1 MISTTETNMNYL
13 TDSSLEKK
21 YFKFPFLACEII
33 MCGIKRI
40 NEKILKVDLL
50 KKYFSFLEERE
61 KVKNQINSCSDYY
74 FTKTLKHF
82 LKNNYVEI
90 TNFLMEQGDLK
101 RFISNVDIFDFD
113 DTLLSLLGLSE
124 KEKLKSSDMTEEKLR
139 ELFVFSKKNDLNENL
154 KEQIRK
160 VQDWSIENNFL
171 SNLILEL
178 KNDNLDVHSNVFKML
193 ENILNKSPNSKLS
206 EMIKSNDF
214 ISSIFKILFEFN
226 FVTLFKYSNQFF
238 KSFIKIALDEEE
250 ESIGESIASH
260 TSSYVDVLLIKNEN
274 VILSTFGEI
283 HSFGELKLEMIEF
296 LLNVHFFI
304 TNIL

>member
-1 MISTTETNMNYL
+1 
-13 TDSSLEKK
+13 
-21 YFKFPFLACEII
+21 
-33 MCGIKRI
+33 
-40 NEKILKVDLL
+40 
-50 KKYFSFLEERE
+50 
-61 KVKNQINSCSDYY
+61 
-74 FTKTLKHF
+74 
-82 LKNNYVEI
+82 
-90 TNFLMEQGDLK
+90 
-101 RFISNVDIFDFD
+101 
-113 DTLLSLLGLSE
+113 LGLSE

-178 KNDNLDVHSNVFKML
+178 KKDNLDVHSNVFKTL

-206 EMIKSNDF
+206 EIIKSNDF
-214 ISSIFKILFEFN
+214 ISSIFNILFEFN

-238 KSFIKIALDEEE
+238 KSFIKIALEEEE
-250 ESIGESIASH
+250 ESIVESIAAH
-260 TSSYVDVLLIKNEN
+260 TSSYVDVLLIKNEQ

-296 LLNVHFFI
+296 LLNVCF
-304 TNIL
+304 